1 MRMPQSSR
9 IPSGSLTPTNAG
21 FLRLDSPQPPG
32 ASPKSAARSAT
43 DPVGCWWHRGR
54 RGRRRARG
62 KDLVHPSTTDRDN
75 AQRLP
80 LHLHASPDVQ
90 GGVMPEL
97 PSQPNLDHLRH
108 QARRLLREAQA
119 GDPGALERMGAWST
133 RLTLAAAQLA
143 VAREYG
149 WGSWDALRHYVEA
162 LASIAERRQSPPTM
176 DHAPSSG
183 LPSGV
188 WRGEGDVVL
197 RGGKLAAAAAAAV
210 GRSTARGPP
219 PFDPSRSRLRRRVR
233 MPALGPRRTGARRT
247 RLRPAAGDPA
257 EASAPWHRPRH
268 EVLAQ
273 ALLGSAR

>member
-1 MRMPQSSR
+1 
-9 IPSGSLTPTNAG
+9 
-21 FLRLDSPQPPG
+21 
-32 ASPKSAARSAT
+32 
-43 DPVGCWWHRGR
+43 
-54 RGRRRARG
+54 
-62 KDLVHPSTTDRDN
+62 
-75 AQRLP
+75 
-80 LHLHASPDVQ
+80 
-90 GGVMPEL
+90 MPEL

-108 QARRLLREAQA
+108 QARRLLRDAQA
-119 GDPGALERMGAWST
+119 GDAGALERMRAFST

-149 WGSWDALRHYVEA
+149 WRSWDALCHYVET
-162 LASIAERRQSPPTM
+162 LASIAERRESPPTM
-176 DHAPSSG
+176 DHEPSSG
-183 LPSGV
+183 VPSGV

-247 RLRPAAGDPA
+247 GARRTGARRTRLRPAAGDPA

>member
-1 MRMPQSSR
+1 
-9 IPSGSLTPTNAG
+9 
-21 FLRLDSPQPPG
+21 
-32 ASPKSAARSAT
+32 
-43 DPVGCWWHRGR
+43 
-54 RGRRRARG
+54 
-62 KDLVHPSTTDRDN
+62 
-75 AQRLP
+75 
-80 LHLHASPDVQ
+80 
-90 GGVMPEL
+90 MPEL

-108 QARRLLREAQA
+108 QARRLLRYAQA
-119 GDPGALERMGAWST
+119 GDAGALERMRAWST

-210 GRSTARGPP
+210 GRLDHHDRPGIPAVDTTGRRGADVASPHSGWGSPSCAQFQEIASTNA
-219 PFDPSRSRLRRRVR
+219 
-233 MPALGPRRTGARRT
+233 
-247 RLRPAAGDPA
+247 
-257 EASAPWHRPRH
+257 
-268 EVLAQ
+268 
-273 ALLGSAR
+273 